1 MATDRLRIAFVGHVD
16 HGKSTLIGRLLYD
29 TGSIPPDRMEHVRLA
44 SASQSN
50 DIELAYLTDQL
61 REEREQAMTIDTARL
76 FFRTVER
83 EYVVIDAPGHRE
95 FLKNMLTGASQ
106 ADVAVLVVDAS
117 QGIGEQTRRHAFLL
131 SLLGIA
137 RCVVA
142 VNKID
147 LVGYSEARFLGV
159 RKALQSLAAEVGLA
173 CLACIP
179 VSAKLGDNVAA
190 RSEQMPWYRGPALL
204 DAIAGIPVARDT
216 DLPLR
221 FCVQDVYH
229 FDGRRIVA
237 GRVESGT
244 LTPGAHVALL
254 PEKRSVQVLSI
265 ERFHSARTVAEAGEC
280 IGLTL
285 PGEISARRGQVLSEP
300 GDLPS
305 IASEFHVRLFWMCQD
320 PLRKG
325 ERLTLRLSTQET
337 ECRAIR
343 IRRRI
348 DSASLDVIEED
359 AALLGDAEV
368 GELDIALSSPLVV
381 EPFSRIPPLG
391 RVVLERNGNI
401 VGAGVVAGITA
412 HEGQGTQ

>member
-29 TGSIPPDRMEHVRLA
+29 TGSIPPDRMGQLRLA
-44 SASQSN
+44 SASQGN
-50 DIELAYLTDQL
+50 DMEFAYLMDQL

-106 ADVAVLVVDAS
+106 ADAAALIVDAS

-131 SLLGIA
+131 SLLGIT

-142 VNKID
+142 VNKMD
-147 LVGYSEARFLGV
+147 LVGYSEARFLKV
-159 RKALQSLAAEVGLA
+159 RRAVQDLAGKAGLA
-173 CLACIP
+173 CVAYIP
-179 VSAKLGDNVAA
+179 ISAKLGDNVAA
-190 RSEQMPWYRGPALL
+190 RSEQMPWYRGQALL
-204 DAIAGIPVARDT
+204 DAIAAIPVVRDT

-244 LTPGAHVALL
+244 LAPGAHVVLL
-254 PEKRSVQVLSI
+254 PEKRPVQVLSI

-285 PGEISARRGQVLSEP
+285 PDGIPCRRGQVFCEP
-300 GDLPS
+300 GDLPG
-305 IASEFHVRLFWMCQD
+305 IASSFRVKLFWMSPN
-320 PLRKG
+320 PLGKEG
-325 ERLTLRLSTQET
+325 SLVLRLSTQEA
-337 ECRAIR
+337 ECRVKR

-348 DSASLDVIEED
+348 DSASLDVLEED
-359 AALLGDAEV
+359 AAQLGDAEV
-368 GELDIALSSPLVV
+368 GELDLALLSPLVV
-381 EPFSRIPPLG
+381 EPFSRMPPLG
-391 RVVLERNGNI
+391 RVVLERNGSI

-412 HEGQGTQ
+412 QEGQETR

>member
-29 TGSIPPDRMEHVRLA
+29 TGSIPPDRVEQVRLA
-44 SASQSN
+44 SASQGS
-50 DIELAYLTDQL
+50 DMEFAYLMDQL

-106 ADVAVLVVDAS
+106 ADAAVLIVDAS

-131 SLLGIA
+131 SLLGIK
-137 RCVVA
+137 RCVAA
-142 VNKID
+142 VNKMD
-147 LVGYSEARFLGV
+147 LVGYSGARFLEV
-159 RKALQSLAAEVGLA
+159 RRAVQDLAGKAALA
-173 CLACIP
+173 CVACVPI
-179 VSAKLGDNVAA
+179 SAKLGDNVVGKSQ
-190 RSEQMPWYRGPALL
+190 RMPWYRGQPFL
-204 DAIAGIPVARDT
+204 DAIAGIPVARET

-244 LTPGAHVALL
+244 LTPGAHVVLL
-254 PEKRSVQVLSI
+254 PEKQSAQVLSV
-265 ERFHSARTVAEAGEC
+265 ERLHSARTVAEAGEC

-285 PGEISARRGQVLSEP
+285 PDEIPARRGQVFCEP

-305 IASEFHVRLFWMCQD
+305 ITSEFHVRLFWMCQD
-320 PLRKG
+320 PLGKG
-325 ERLTLRLSTQET
+325 ETLILRLSTQET
-337 ECRAIR
+337 ECQATR

-348 DSASLDVIEED
+348 DSASLAVLEED
-359 AALLGDAEV
+359 ATLLGDAEV
-368 GELDIALSSPLVV
+368 GELDLALSSPLVA

-391 RVVLERNGNI
+391 RIVLERNGNI

-412 HEGQGTQ
+412 QKGQETQ

>member
-29 TGSIPPDRMEHVRLA
+29 TGSIPPDRVEQLRLA
-44 SASQSN
+44 SASQGSGM
-50 DIELAYLTDQL
+50 EFAYLMDQL
-61 REEREQAMTIDTARL
+61 REEREQAMTIDTAQL

-106 ADVAVLVVDAS
+106 ADAAVLIVDAS

-131 SLLGIA
+131 SLLGIR

-142 VNKID
+142 VNKMD
-147 LVGYSEARFLGV
+147 LVGYSEARFLHV
-159 RKALQSLAAEVGLA
+159 RDAMWDLAGMAGLT
-173 CLACIP
+173 CVACIP
-179 VSAKLGDNVAA
+179 ISAKLGDNVVAG
-190 RSEQMPWYRGPALL
+190 SEHMPWYDGPVLL
-204 DAIAGIPVARDT
+204 DAIAAIPVTRDA

-229 FDGRRIVA
+229 FGGRRIVA
-237 GRVESGT
+237 GRVLSGS
-244 LTPGAHVALL
+244 LAPGARVVALPEEL
-254 PEKRSVQVLSI
+254 PAEVLSV
-265 ERFHSARTVAEAGEC
+265 ERFQSVRTVAEAGEC

-285 PGEISARRGQVLSEP
+285 PDEVSVRRGQVLCDP
-300 GDLPS
+300 NDMLRV
-305 IASEFHVRLFWMCQD
+305 ASGLRVELFWMCRD
-320 PLRKG
+320 PLGKG

-337 ECRAIR
+337 ECRAAR
-343 IRRRI
+343 ICQRI

-368 GELDIALSSPLVV
+368 GELELALSSPVV
-381 EPFSRIPPLG
+381 AEPFSRIPPLG
-391 RVVLERNGNI
+391 RVVLERDGNI
-401 VGAGVVAGITA
+401 VGAGVVTGIIPQ
-412 HEGQGTQ
+412 EGQGRQ